1 MQNQIA
7 DWKYE
12 AHVKGEERDQIHSD
26 MLMEINR
33 LKDLSEQLQQKCEYL
48 TEQ

>member
-26 MLMEINR
+26 MLLEINKQ
-33 LKDLSEQLQQKCEYL
+33 KDSTEQL
-48 TEQ
+48 